1 MTRTS
6 INLHLT
12 THLSTQPTP
21 DALTQLKNALVKF
34 FAAKERGDMGEAR
47 RLAGVIKS
55 LRKEVGE

>member
-1 MTRTS
+1 MTRTQ
-6 INLHLT
+6 INLHLS
-12 THLSTQPTP
+12 THLSTQPEA
-21 DALTQLKNALVKF
+21 DAMTQLKNALVKF